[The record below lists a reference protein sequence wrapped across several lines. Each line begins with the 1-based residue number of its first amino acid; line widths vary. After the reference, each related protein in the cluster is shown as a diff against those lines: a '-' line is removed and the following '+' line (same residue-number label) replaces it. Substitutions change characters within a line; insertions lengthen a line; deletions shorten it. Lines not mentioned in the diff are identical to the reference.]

1 MKSLQTELIERG
13 LGLSDARIG
22 EVDKK
27 STTAKGKP
35 KEQLSNR
42 EWAELMGTNRQT
54 YKRVNGAIR
63 KR

>member
-1 MKSLQTELIERG
+1 MKSLQMEPAEI
-13 LGLSDARIG
+13 GLSDALIG
-22 EVDKK
+22 EIKRKNTRTRDK
-27 STTAKGKP
+27 SS
-35 KEQLSNR
+35 EQLSDR